1 MPSRA
6 RRRRAATYPP
16 RSASRSGSRR
26 GTSPARWR
34 APRTPRRRP
43 RQRATKCAPAS
54 FAERAL
60 RKRIREE
67 RAQGPASLARGADG
81 DDLEVEPELGEQ
93 LAARAARRG
102 GRVDLGGDHDALELS
117 RPGGHGRTHRHP
129 LGARSEEHTSELQ
142 SRQYL
147 VCRLL
152 LEKKK

>member
-6 RRRRAATYPP
+6 RRRRSATSPP
-16 RSASRSGSRR
+16 GSASRSDSRR
-26 GTSPARWR
+26 GTQPERWR
-34 APRTPRRRP
+34 APRTPQRRP

-102 GRVDLGGDHDALELS
+102 GGGHLGGGGDAVELS
-117 RPGGHGRTHRHP
+117 RP
-129 LGARSEEHTSELQ
+129 
-142 SRQYL
+142 
-147 VCRLL
+147 
-152 LEKKK
+152 